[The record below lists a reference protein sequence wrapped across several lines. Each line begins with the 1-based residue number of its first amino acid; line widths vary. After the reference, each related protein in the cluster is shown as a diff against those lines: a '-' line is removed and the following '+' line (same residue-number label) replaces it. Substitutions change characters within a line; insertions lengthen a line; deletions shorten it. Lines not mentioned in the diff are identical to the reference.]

1 MEQQTCLLAPQ
12 RYTVSQLLQISRD
25 AKYPFDLSKFTYDA
39 ARGVVPPLGDIAV
52 SSRRSS
58 SQRVRSQGWSS
69 ESVEAT
75 SEIVSLSGNASLPA
89 TAVNPLRQ
97 PSNPPTGPK
106 PQKDAG
112 FAKFLKKHSSPTHNR
127 VTTGGRIVP
136 MEKRDSPP
144 KFDLEQSYAAREAFQ
159 SGLKDVYTPSAQLLG
174 SPPQHG
180 VQHADQCPSSAPLS
194 PASEH
199 GHGVT
204 PGIPNTATVPQAGVP
219 VLGYPMPA
227 YGVPIMPPYPIP
239 APYYYMPGSGFPAN
253 PAYVPQRGWQ
263 PPAQAAM
270 SVGGRD
276 KFEGVEPTTQ
286 LLVTAQSC
294 LFQAQS
300 QYDLLDRQLKSMD
313 RHRAVSTHDPTLAAQ
328 RMAVVQQRAELKA
341 MINRLLVQVETLQN
355 TKPLLVGSPSKFAPS
370 ARPFVPQANTQQSPA
385 PIRPQSHSGSPELT
399 AHTDRGFVE
408 RSPVP
413 PARNRKI
420 IPIVPP
426 PANGAATG
434 QQMQRS
440 AESEPMWEVDKWGVR
455 YRAVSDRSG
464 CSTQQSLEPTKTSV
478 VVMNK
483 SQARQASVA
492 RKFSAGSA
500 AAAEIIG
507 WQGERPGS
515 LPEELVGLT
524 ESYYDALRLP
534 VGVITKFT
542 LPNEDTFEVC
552 GAALQ
557 PGDGMSEVEQSYW
570 SRKPEFNKA
579 ILDGLRRKAQI
590 MDADQYDDE
599 YLLGAHVNPVVGV
612 RDVQDL
618 LQEAMNI
625 EADRRR
631 QAASA
636 PISMPLRGIEE
647 EDFDVPEDMSNKGF
661 TSTSL
666 QSVHATVRL
675 PPSFDG
681 ATDNSRR
688 DAKTVLTATSK
699 SHNPRVL
706 HRSAPG
712 GGA

>member
-1 MEQQTCLLAPQ
+1 M
-12 RYTVSQLLQISRD
+12 
-25 AKYPFDLSKFTYDA
+25 
-39 ARGVVPPLGDIAV
+39 
-52 SSRRSS
+52 
-58 SQRVRSQGWSS
+58 
-69 ESVEAT
+69 
-75 SEIVSLSGNASLPA
+75 
-89 TAVNPLRQ
+89 NPLRQ

-144 KFDLEQSYAAREAFQ
+144 KFDLEQSSAAREAFQ

-174 SPPQHG
+174 SPPAYA
-180 VQHADQCPSSAPLS
+180 VQHANQFPSPAPLS
-194 PASEH
+194 PGSEH
-199 GHGVT
+199 GHG
-204 PGIPNTATVPQAGVP
+204 IPPAIANTAITPSAAVPA
-219 VLGYPMPA
+219 LGYPVPG
-227 YGVPIMPPYPIP
+227 YGVPLMPPYPMP
-239 APYYYMPGSGFPAN
+239 YPYYYMPTSGFPAN
-253 PAYVPQRGWQ
+253 PAYANPRSWQ
-263 PPAQAAM
+263 PPPQAAV
-270 SVGGRD
+270 SAGGRD

-294 LFQAQS
+294 LSQAQS

-385 PIRPQSHSGSPELT
+385 PARPQSQSGSPELT
-399 AHTDRGFVE
+399 AHADRGFVE

-426 PANGAATG
+426 PANGAASG
-434 QQMQRS
+434 QQVHHA
-440 AESEPMWEVDKWGVR
+440 AESEHTWEVDKWGVR

-464 CSTQQSLEPTKTSV
+464 CSTQPSLEPTKTSV
-478 VVMNK
+478 LVVNK
-483 SQARQASVA
+483 SQARHASVA
-492 RKFSAGSA
+492 RRFSARSTA
-500 AAAEIIG
+500 APEIIG

-515 LPEELVGLT
+515 LPEELAALT

-557 PGDGMSEVEQSYW
+557 PGEGMSEVEQTYW
-570 SRKPEFNKA
+570 ARKPEFTKA
-579 ILDGLRRKAQI
+579 ILDELRRKAQI
-590 MDADQYDDE
+590 LNADQYDE
-599 YLLGAHVNPVVGV
+599 GYLLGAQINPVKGV

-636 PISMPLRGIEE
+636 PISMPLTEIEE
-647 EDFDVPEDMSNKGF
+647 EDFNFPEDLSNKGF

-688 DAKTVLTATSK
+688 DARTILTATSK
-699 SHNPRVL
+699 SQNPRVL